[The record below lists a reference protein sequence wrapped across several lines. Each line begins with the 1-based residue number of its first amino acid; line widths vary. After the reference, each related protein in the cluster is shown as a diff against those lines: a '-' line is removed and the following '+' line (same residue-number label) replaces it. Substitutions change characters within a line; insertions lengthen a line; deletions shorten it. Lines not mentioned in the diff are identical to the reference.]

1 MDLTDHKIYISGG
14 EDCKLRLTYIYK
26 SELKKKNY
34 TFQTLSIMD
43 GHISSIKSIAIVNLE
58 STKLNSTYLIFSC
71 GGRAQIKCWQM
82 DIRWDKDLLSNE
94 NISCADLNT
103 HMLFGK
109 DQNRRKHWQKTKQ
122 SYAIEPETRYMDI
135 KAYYPSYKSTYIFL
149 LIACADGYLR

>member
-1 MDLTDHKIYISGG
+1 MNLTDHTIYISGG

-26 SELKKKNY
+26 SELKRKNY

-43 GHISSIKSIAIVNLE
+43 GHISSIKSIATVNLE
-58 STKLNSTYLIFSC
+58 STKLNGTYLIFSC

-82 DIRWDKDLLSNE
+82 DIRWDKDLLFNE
-94 NISCADLNT
+94 NVSCVDLNT

-109 DQNRRKHWQKTKQ
+109 DQNRRKYWQKTKQ

-135 KAYYPSYKSTYIFL
+135 KTYYPSYNPTYIFL